1 MLQQLLAKHAITS
14 ITPVDGIHN
23 IYFVFRNSSATAK
36 QPLMEV
42 TAIDFKNTASMPVTK
57 K

>member
-1 MLQQLLAKHAITS
+1 MAT
-14 ITPVDGIHN
+14 ITPIDGVHN
-23 IYFVFRNSSATAK
+23 VYFVFRNRSAKANE
-36 QPLMEV
+36 PLMQV